1 MLYLFLNT
9 DTECDEVTAVTFSQV
24 MQFSKANKVLIPAV
38 IQGKKTDSVA
48 AL

>member
-9 DTECDEVTAVTFSQV
+9 DTEGDEVTAVTFSQV
-24 MQFSKANKVLIPAV
+24 MQFSKANKVPIPAV
-38 IQGKKTDSVA
+38 MRGKETDSVA